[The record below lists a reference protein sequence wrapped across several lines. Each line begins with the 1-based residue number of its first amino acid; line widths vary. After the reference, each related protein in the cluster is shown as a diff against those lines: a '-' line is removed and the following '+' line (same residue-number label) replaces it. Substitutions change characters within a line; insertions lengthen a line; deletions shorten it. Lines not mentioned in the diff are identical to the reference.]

1 MDGITRPVGMYNLG
15 NTCFMSATLQCLIHC
30 KPLQEQFLSKL
41 AHPYQTCN
49 CVRAGSKT
57 TSCLTC
63 EMDKVFLKY
72 YGNSVG
78 IDAIASL
85 EEQPS
90 HSTDTNPTT
99 TRVAP
104 SDSCGHPI
112 IPSNLLAEIWKCKG
126 MKHIAGHAQHD
137 AQEFFNAFVDCLS
150 AQALVYRKLAQE
162 KSQIVYESQIKRPQ
176 SNENQDDSSDKGK
189 HVMQHCNT
197 TLFCLRYDLTSLLA
211 RVIRL
216 H

>member
-1 MDGITRPVGMYNLG
+1 MYNLG

-41 AHPYQTCN
+41 EHPYQTCN

-104 SDSCGHPI
+104 SDSRGHPI
-112 IPSNLLAEIWKCKG
+112 IPSNLLAEIWKCRVWSTLQD
-126 MKHIAGHAQHD
+126 MPSTMLRNFSMHLWTASQHKLLYT
-137 AQEFFNAFVDCLS
+137 VSWHKKSRSSYTKVKSRGLS
-150 AQALVYRKLAQE
+150 QTRIKMTHLTKV
-162 KSQIVYESQIKRPQ
+162 SMWCNIVILLCSVLDMI
-176 SNENQDDSSDKGK
+176 S
-189 HVMQHCNT
+189 HLC
-197 TLFCLRYDLTSLLA
+197 LLA
-211 RVIRL
+211 
-216 H
+216 